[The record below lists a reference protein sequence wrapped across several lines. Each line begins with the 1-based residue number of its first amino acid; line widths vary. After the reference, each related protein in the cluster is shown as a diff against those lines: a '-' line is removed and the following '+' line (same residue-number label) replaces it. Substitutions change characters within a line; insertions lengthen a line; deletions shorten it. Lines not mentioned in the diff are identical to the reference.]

1 MVNIRKTSAA
11 YQERIAFRAECEA
24 QSIKIICEDEIKKK
38 LGKIFNNDKEEC
50 VYCGDDK
57 RLTWDHLVP
66 ITPPNGGKEIGHS
79 VTGNLVRA
87 CLSCNSSKGNKEF
100 QAWMKS
106 GTPKA
111 PAPKVAA
118 ERIPKLKCYQ
128 DLMKCSSEFEKKRNK
143 LEEYK
148 SEIKVKTGKIEQ
160 LRNDLKEALEE
171 LEDFINKEVL
181 S

>member
-1 MVNIRKTSAA
+1 M
-11 YQERIAFRAECEA
+11 
-24 QSIKIICEDEIKKK
+24 
-38 LGKIFNNDKEEC
+38 
-50 VYCGDDK
+50 
-57 RLTWDHLVP
+57 
-66 ITPPNGGKEIGHS
+66 
-79 VTGNLVRA
+79 RA

-111 PAPKVAA
+111 PDPKVAA

-148 SEIKVKTGKIEQ
+148 SEIKVRTGKIEQ
-160 LRNDLKEALEE
+160 LRKSLK
-171 LEDFINKEVL
+171 